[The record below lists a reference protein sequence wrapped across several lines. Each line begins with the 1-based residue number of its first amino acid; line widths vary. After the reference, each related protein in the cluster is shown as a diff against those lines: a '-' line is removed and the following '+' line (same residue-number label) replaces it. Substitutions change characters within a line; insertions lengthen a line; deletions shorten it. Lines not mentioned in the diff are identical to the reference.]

1 MMTGEYEETRSR
13 FLKPINNTSVVQKVI
28 DQLTLAMIHKELRP
42 GDKIPTE
49 VELSESFGVGRNS
62 VREAIKILVSFGV
75 LEIKRPE
82 GTFVTGGF
90 SDKML
95 DPLLYGIILDESD
108 SMDSL
113 KELREWLDTGMLLL
127 AAKKSDAK
135 DVKNLERAFEVL
147 REKMGAGD
155 DKAAFDADN
164 VFHDV
169 MAEITH
175 NPLFS
180 KIGKLVRLLTYEIRR
195 RTFYNMTKTQE
206 ARDAMVQVHYDIFEA
221 IRSRDT
227 QKAAEIIKGSYFY
240 ERGVLDD

>member
-1 MMTGEYEETRSR
+1 
-13 FLKPINNTSVVQKVI
+13 
-28 DQLTLAMIHKELRP
+28 
-42 GDKIPTE
+42 
-49 VELSESFGVGRNS
+49 
-62 VREAIKILVSFGV
+62 
-75 LEIKRPE
+75 
-82 GTFVTGGF
+82 
-90 SDKML
+90 
-95 DPLLYGIILDESD
+95 
-108 SMDSL
+108 
-113 KELREWLDTGMLLL
+113 
-127 AAKKSDAK
+127 
-135 DVKNLERAFEVL
+135 
-147 REKMGAGD
+147 MGAGD

>member
-13 FLKPINNTSVVQKVI
+13 FLKPINNISVVQKVI

-147 REKMGAGD
+147 REKMEAGD

>member
-147 REKMGAGD
+147 REKMGVGD

>member
-1 MMTGEYEETRSR
+1 MKTAEYEETRSR
-13 FLKPINNTSVVQKVI
+13 FLKPIDNTSVVQKVI

-108 SMDSL
+108 SMGAL

-127 AAKKSDAK
+127 AAKKSDAHDIK
-135 DVKNLERAFEVL
+135 KLEQAFQVL
-147 REKMGAGD
+147 REKMEAGD

-175 NPLFS
+175 NPLFL
-180 KIGKLVRLLTYEIRR
+180 KIGKLVRLLPYEIRR
-195 RTFYNMTKTQE
+195 RTFRNMTKTQE
-206 ARDAMVQVHYDIFEA
+206 ARADMVQVHYDIFEA

-227 QKAAEIIKGSYFY
+227 EKAAEIIKGSYFY
-240 ERGVLDD
+240 ERGVLND

>member
-1 MMTGEYEETRSR
+1 MKAEAYEEKPSR
-13 FLKPINNTSVVQKVI
+13 FLKPINNISVVQKVI

-108 SMDSL
+108 SMDAL

-127 AAKKSDAK
+127 AARKSNAQ
-135 DVKNLERAFEVL
+135 DVKKLERAFEVL

-180 KIGKLVRLLTYEIRR
+180 KIGNLVRQLTYEIRR
-195 RTFYNMTKTQE
+195 RTFHNMTKTEE
-206 ARDAMVQVHYDIFEA
+206 ARDAMVQVHYEIFDA

-227 QKAAEIIKGSYFY
+227 EKAAEIIKGSYFY
-240 ERGVLDD
+240 ERGVLDE

>member
-13 FLKPINNTSVVQKVI
+13 FLKPINNISVVQKVI

-127 AAKKSDAK
+127 AAKKSDDK

-147 REKMGAGD
+147 REKMGVGD